1 MDEPKPVADWPDRPL
16 TEAEAADLL
25 DDEVRA
31 VHLMDHDGAVR
42 KGVDADDDDVIELV
56 LETEAAYRMYS
67 YAASPDEGDASWL
80 DYGRE
85 SKSGEAGETM
95 RRTLE
100 SYRVLAGDPEGE

>member
-1 MDEPKPVADWPDRPL
+1 MITGSGMGVVDAN
-16 TEAEAADLL
+16 AAALGVSRKQL
-25 DDEVRA
+25 MESSGNAIARTVRD
-31 VHLMDHDGAVR
+31 V
-42 KGVDADDDDVIELV
+42 ADDDDVIELV
-56 LETEAAYRMYS
+56 LETEEAYRMYS